1 MVAQSLY
8 CSLLIKGQW
17 TIQGQRIFGSSDSAY
32 GIYRNG
38 SGRLVSKGSL
48 SYHQEAWD
56 LPNRTEPT
64 LLAPKKFLTDAD
76 PEEWAIS
83 GMLDQKQQSSSLKMM
98 SFSPDLSYLRI
109 GSQMFSKDSS
119 GGYKTIDGLDLTTGN
134 ASACFEDITCRGPF
148 LVLASRQKM
157 LRTSLSRGRATDRE
171 SSDETLLGSN
181 DPHLGLKLSAGDC
194 SHCSRDPSRSKN
206 GSNSPPRNRLKEA
219 PSEHSDSTSECASSS
234 SWTES
239 LDWNS
244 AEETWSEAST
254 DVAQLEQVQ
263 WKELDTSE
271 EESSTASESE
281 GDIEEENEMSQ
292 NEELSEGPVHS
303 YGQLLD
309 EDESDG
315 GGIDLNCGS
324 EDDAYQGDSDN
335 SDLSDYSDVNDGVGF
350 DSDDE
355 YSVHRRLFMKAL
367 GQRRS
372 KYPEGCVKIYDMC
385 SNPPN
390 LLFRFS
396 QTLPLKLYDSPPVI
410 HPERPLVVWPL
421 FGGDMLFVDFEAKS
435 YFTRRARTSTRRS
448 IPPLLLSIYYV

>member
-17 TIQGQRIFGSSDSAY
+17 RTADLRSSDSAY

-38 SGRLVSKGSL
+38 SGRPVSKGSL

-83 GMLDQKQQSSSLKMM
+83 GMLDQKQQSGSLKMM

-109 GSQMFSKDSS
+109 GSQMFSKDSRS
-119 GGYKTIDGLDLTTGN
+119 GYKTIDGLNLTTSN

-181 DPHLGLKLSAGDC
+181 NPHLGLKLSAGDW

-219 PSEHSDSTSECASSS
+219 PSEHSDSTNECASSS

-281 GDIEEENEMSQ
+281 GDIEEEN
-292 NEELSEGPVHS
+292 
-303 YGQLLD
+303 
-309 EDESDG
+309 
-315 GGIDLNCGS
+315 
-324 EDDAYQGDSDN
+324 
-335 SDLSDYSDVNDGVGF
+335 
-350 DSDDE
+350 
-355 YSVHRRLFMKAL
+355 
-367 GQRRS
+367 
-372 KYPEGCVKIYDMC
+372 
-385 SNPPN
+385 
-390 LLFRFS
+390 
-396 QTLPLKLYDSPPVI
+396 
-410 HPERPLVVWPL
+410 
-421 FGGDMLFVDFEAKS
+421 
-435 YFTRRARTSTRRS
+435 
-448 IPPLLLSIYYV
+448 